1 MLIVESAPMIHSV
14 LIFILVFGLRF
25 GGVEQ
30 GADCGAC
37 SHIRILFQIFILF
50 LVRGLGRVPIVEP
63 DLLNHLVFKFRFR
76 LFV

>member
-1 MLIVESAPMIHSV
+1 MILSV

-25 GGVEQ
+25 GGGEQ
-30 GADCGAC
+30 AADCGAC
-37 SHIRILFQIFILF
+37 SHIRILFQIFILFF

-76 LFV
+76 FFV

>member
-1 MLIVESAPMIHSV
+1 MLIVESAHMIHSV

-25 GGVEQ
+25 GGGEQ

-50 LVRGLGRVPIVEP
+50 
-63 DLLNHLVFKFRFR
+63 FF
-76 LFV
+76 

>member
-1 MLIVESAPMIHSV
+1 MIHSV

-25 GGVEQ
+25 GGGEQ

-50 LVRGLGRVPIVEP
+50 FFSSGFGQGADCRA
-63 DLLNHLVFKFRFR
+63 
-76 LFV
+76 

>member
-25 GGVEQ
+25 GGGEQ

-50 LVRGLGRVPIVEP
+50 LVWAGC
-63 DLLNHLVFKFRFR
+63 R
-76 LFV
+76 L